1 MVKVVIRLGSK
12 TFNNLKDLEK
22 YLQAKINESLKSDV
36 ADAVCDE
43 LESSALEMLSEYEP
57 LVYERRSSSNSLGS
71 GGIAD
76 KNTMSSELI
85 SSGVL
90 IVTPKAERNMDF
102 SKYPGWGYDTNKSL
116 AENLIEGYGNRQYP
130 WNQPRDFI
138 EDTRENLRKNKNHV
152 EAMRD
157 GLEEIFGK
165 GNVI

>member
-1 MVKVVIRLGSK
+1 MGLASKSFKSLSQLEQYIQSQADKVLVTHVGEVIK
-12 TFNNLKDLEK
+12 
-22 YLQAKINESLKSDV
+22 
-36 ADAVCDE
+36 DE
-43 LESSALEMLSEYEP
+43 LESSAIEMLNEYEP
-57 LVYERRSSSNSLGS
+57 SVYDRRSSSNSLDS

-90 IVTPKAERNMDF
+90 IVIPKAERNMDF

-116 AENLIEGYGNRQYP
+116 AQNLIEGYGNRQYP

-138 EDTRENLRKNKNHV
+138 EDTRENLRRNKNHV